1 VLIILKFINV
11 TVRVD
16 ENVKKQNEQI
26 LNELGMNISTAV
38 NIFMRAVARQRRIPF
53 EITLAESDPFFSES
67 NLTRLAQSKKQI
79 TEGNI
84 IYKTSQELELDDE

>member
-1 VLIILKFINV
+1 MLIILKFINV

>member
-1 VLIILKFINV
+1 MKFINV